1 MKIRMA
7 RIAGLALTAILVL
20 GMGLTAQAKKE
31 KVGVLNKG
39 VFTDNR
45 FGFSITMP
53 KEWRDGGLRDEYSP
67 ERISFLYKRTRVPAR
82 LRDNPEE
89 ALRPIVMV
97 FADSNTLPTAAFV
110 DSLRSGLT
118 KDSFRDKILNK
129 SVFFQRGA
137 PNPAEQLRVQNVKI
151 GGRDAVQYQ
160 MRREYAVQVQPE
172 GRSVPEL
179 VREFRSGWVYLIP
192 LEGALVYME
201 LVCERQFENELQPEF
216 EAFINSVTFDQAAGD
231 STAAPLESGE

>member
-1 MKIRMA
+1 MA
-7 RIAGLALTAILVL
+7 RVSGLALTAVLVL
-20 GMGLTAQAKKE
+20 GLGLTALAKKE

-82 LRDNPEE
+82 LRNNPDE
-89 ALRPIVMV
+89 ALRPVVLV
-97 FADSNTLPTAAFV
+97 FADSNTLPAAAFI
-110 DSLRSGLT
+110 DSLRSGIT
-118 KDSFRDKILNK
+118 KDAFRDKILNK
-129 SVFFQRGA
+129 SVFFQRGV
-137 PNPAEQLRVQNVKI
+137 PNPVEQLRVQNVTI
-151 GGRDAVQYQ
+151 GGRAAVQYQ

-172 GRSVPEL
+172 GRAVPEL

-216 EAFINSVTFDQAAGD
+216 EAFINSVTFNQAASD
-231 STAAPLESGE
+231 STAAPTEGSE